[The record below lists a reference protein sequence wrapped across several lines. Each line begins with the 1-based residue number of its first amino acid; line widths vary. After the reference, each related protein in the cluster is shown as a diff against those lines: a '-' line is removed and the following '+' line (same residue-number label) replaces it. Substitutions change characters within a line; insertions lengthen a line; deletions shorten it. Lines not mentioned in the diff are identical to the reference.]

1 MLEMIVIMLNGIFV
15 WLMAL
20 GSYPFNQKG
29 FEVVYSFGKK
39 YKVVLKVVGT
49 ISILY
54 SLLLGL
60 ELALGIQ
67 DWHIK

>member
-1 MLEMIVIMLNGIFV
+1 MWEMIVIMLNGIVV

-29 FEVVYSFGKK
+29 FEKVYSFGTK
-39 YKVVLKVVGT
+39 YKVTLKVIGT

-60 ELALGIQ
+60 ELALGHRIGS
-67 DWHIK
+67 